1 MAERAV
7 QFCEEDILIFNQCI
21 KQDANKIFRINGKTH
36 QKYFGLIL
44 LFMRKIILNQMYH
57 SNFS

>member
-21 KQDANKIFRINGKTH
+21 KQDANKIFRINGNAPKVFWVDFAV
-36 QKYFGLIL
+36 YAEDFL
-44 LFMRKIILNQMYH
+44 
-57 SNFS
+57 